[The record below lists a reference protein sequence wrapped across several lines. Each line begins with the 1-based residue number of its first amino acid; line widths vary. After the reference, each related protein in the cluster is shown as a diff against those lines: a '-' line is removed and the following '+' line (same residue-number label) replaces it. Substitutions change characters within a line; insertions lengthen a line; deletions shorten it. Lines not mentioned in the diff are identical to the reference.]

1 MHAYSNSNSNAI
13 QNNNTTL
20 SLNKSITSE
29 SPTKMSHQKINIS
42 IDNPNPMK
50 LIPSKR
56 DSPIKVTRKIPNQ
69 PTEPAS
75 TTTLTTPGNS
85 NNNGLIINVIL
96 KGNNNTSTL
105 SNPNPTEQGPV
116 RKKSSKDL
124 VLEPESKPK
133 ESIKLSIN
141 KGCSSA
147 TNKSFKKM
155 AVNVSYDSIQQ
166 QQQRKSEIPLMKAN
180 LTKPTAKNVPP
191 NSAFIT
197 LKTPSNQSNSVGG
210 NNSNVR
216 TPNPSKVG
224 KGNVLS
230 TSSFIKKG
238 GDTRISVNIKNL
250 NSARE
255 NYKNFKEKLMKFAQ
269 QNLSQEALNE
279 NMKKSIQGLLTDFSQ
294 NQYMLTPADQSLVQ
308 KLQDLVSFNPVVGR
322 SITQNPPQTVHL
334 KNPMEKMRF
343 EEKTRSNSVMVFDKR
358 GQGQP
363 GVVKE
368 ESKRN
373 EEEILLLLNNKKFGR
388 ISSDRINSDHHKSA
402 MIYHE
407 SGS

>member
-1 MHAYSNSNSNAI
+1 MHAYSNSNAI

-20 SLNKSITSE
+20 SLNKSIISE

-56 DSPIKVTRKIPNQ
+56 DSPIKVTRKIMNQ
-69 PTEPAS
+69 PTETAS

-85 NNNGLIINVIL
+85 SNNNNGLIINVIL

-141 KGCSSA
+141 KGCSST

-180 LTKPTAKNVPP
+180 LTKPTAKNLPP

-197 LKTPSNQSNSVGG
+197 LKTPSNHTNSVGG

-224 KGNVLS
+224 KGNILS

-255 NYKNFKEKLMKFAQ
+255 NYKNFKEKLGKFAQ
-269 QNLSQEALNE
+269 QISQEALNE
-279 NMKKSIQGLLTDFSQ
+279 NMKKSIQGLLTDYSQ
-294 NQYMLTPADQSLVQ
+294 NQYMLTPVDQNLVQ

-322 SITQNPPQTVHL
+322 NMTQNPPQTVHL
-334 KNPMEKMRF
+334 KNPMEKMRY
-343 EEKTRSNSVMVFDKR
+343 EEKTRSNSVMVFDKK
-358 GQGQP
+358 GQG
-363 GVVKE
+363 GGTKE

-388 ISSDRINSDHHKSA
+388 ISSDRVNSDHHKSA

>member
-1 MHAYSNSNSNAI
+1 MHAYSNSNAI

-20 SLNKSITSE
+20 SLNKSIISE

-42 IDNPNPMK
+42 IDNPNMK

-56 DSPIKVTRKIPNQ
+56 DSPIKATRKIMNQ
-69 PTEPAS
+69 PIETPS

-85 NNNGLIINVIL
+85 NSNNNGLIINVI
-96 KGNNNTSTL
+96 
-105 SNPNPTEQGPV
+105 
-116 RKKSSKDL
+116 
-124 VLEPESKPK
+124 
-133 ESIKLSIN
+133 N
-141 KGCSSA
+141 KGCSST

-180 LTKPTAKNVPP
+180 LTKPTAKNLPP

-197 LKTPSNQSNSVGG
+197 LKTPSNHTNSVGG

-224 KGNVLS
+224 KGNILS

-255 NYKNFKEKLMKFAQ
+255 NYKNFKEKLGKFAQ
-269 QNLSQEALNE
+269 QISQEALNE
-279 NMKKSIQGLLTDFSQ
+279 NMKKSIQGLLTDYSQ
-294 NQYMLTPADQSLVQ
+294 NQYMLTPADQNLVQ

-322 SITQNPPQTVHL
+322 NMTQNPPQTVHL
-334 KNPMEKMRF
+334 KNPMEKMRY

-358 GQGQP
+358 KP
-363 GVVKE
+363 GVTKE

-388 ISSDRINSDHHKSA
+388 ISSDRVNSDHHKSA